1 MPLQATCLKKTIEYR
16 HAVQK
21 FGLQTGCGFILKHTT
36 LKGKAIQEDTHPK
49 QAILLFSNTAKR
61 LSKGISFHPCY
72 NS

>member
-36 LKGKAIQEDTHPK
+36 LKGKAQKDKLPRRYT
-49 QAILLFSNTAKR
+49 S
-61 LSKGISFHPCY
+61 
-72 NS
+72 